1 MHAVTRLAT
10 ILLTVSV
17 ITGCASSGIPG
28 HGHRDRAYDPCYSC
42 GETLFDQV
50 RVQR

>member
-1 MHAVTRLAT
+1 MHARIILTALTLAT
-10 ILLTVSV
+10 LTA
-17 ITGCASSGIPG
+17 CASSGRVAG
-28 HGHRDRAYDPCYSC
+28 HDHRDRAYDPCYKC

>member
-1 MHAVTRLAT
+1 MHARIILIALTLFTLA
-10 ILLTVSV
+10 
-17 ITGCASSGIPG
+17 GCAGTARVAG
-28 HGHRDRAYDPCYSC
+28 HDHRDRAHDPCLSC